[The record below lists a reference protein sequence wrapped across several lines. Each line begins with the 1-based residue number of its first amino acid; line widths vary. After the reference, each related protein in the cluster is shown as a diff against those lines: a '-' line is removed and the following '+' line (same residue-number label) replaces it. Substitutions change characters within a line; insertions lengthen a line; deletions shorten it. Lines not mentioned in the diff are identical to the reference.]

1 MNEKGGERNSLEG
14 KEKFKKKEIVQREI
28 ILFNCL
34 VVFTPSL
41 YAINPTI
48 QLGSTFFERL
58 KIGSHLSHP
67 TCMIILTFH
76 SVLQLYVLKHG
87 SVGELV
93 VKLKRQTQSR
103 RNRTGKRGIMS
114 EVPDNVLLYIMSFMS
129 TRDAVLT
136 SVLSNRGKDLSKRL
150 TDITLL

>member
-1 MNEKGGERNSLEG
+1 
-14 KEKFKKKEIVQREI
+14 
-28 ILFNCL
+28 
-34 VVFTPSL
+34 
-41 YAINPTI
+41 
-48 QLGSTFFERL
+48 
-58 KIGSHLSHP
+58 
-67 TCMIILTFH
+67 MIILTFH

-103 RNRTGKRGIMS
+103 RNRTGKRGMMS